1 MKQAIIV
8 IVMFRVIIV
17 ACSSCANWYRPDPHF
32 IMRWM
37 LSDYVAMSMDINPNE
52 HYKSFGIACD
62 TLDQMTKVD
71 LSPELCMK
79 IFLYYRWL
87 DA

>member
-1 MKQAIIV
+1 MRQAIIV
-8 IVMFRVIIV
+8 TVMFRIIIV
-17 ACSSCANWYRPDPHF
+17 ASVSCVRWSDPHF
-32 IMRWM
+32 LMEWM

-71 LSPELCMK
+71 LSPELCMRL
-79 IFLYYRWL
+79 FYFYRWL

>member
-1 MKQAIIV
+1 
-8 IVMFRVIIV
+8 
-17 ACSSCANWYRPDPHF
+17 
-32 IMRWM
+32 M

-71 LSPELCMK
+71 LSPELCMRL
-79 IFLYYRWL
+79 FYFYR
-87 DA
+87 